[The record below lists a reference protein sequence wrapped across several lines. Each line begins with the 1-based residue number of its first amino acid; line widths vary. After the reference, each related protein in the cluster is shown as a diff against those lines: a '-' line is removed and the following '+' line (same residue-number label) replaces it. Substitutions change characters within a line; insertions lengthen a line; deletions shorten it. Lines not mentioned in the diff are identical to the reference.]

1 MLVFLILLSICSFSP
16 KAQKSHHLEFTLNGI
31 QFEKLRIGT
40 LNNSTGQEVLLWGT
54 TKDKCKWTFEI
65 PDSLWQNMTFLVL
78 GKGDVS
84 KKIYDYIHLTEK
96 SDNIPYS
103 RALNSHITPDRLNV
117 NVNAKLFNIDT
128 VLVNGYTLIHYDF
141 IAIPEE
147 SSGIKAMLRYPD
159 FCVFH
164 NDSIN
169 ENLAYAEQLKSYIQA
184 VKACPDSRFLSKR
197 MSEQLKN
204 FRSSKD
210 AKLVFDCFSDSIK
223 KSKYGKYIETGL
235 KQDWTNFENV
245 ALKNVLTDK
254 DEKVIQDNMKYNL
267 ICFTASWCEACRNE
281 IPLLKQIYKD
291 LKPYPFEM
299 VYISVDQ
306 NEKYMSAF
314 KKLVVKDSIPW
325 GSLFSYPQNI
335 EMKYQ
340 IYSFPTNMLVYPDNH
355 VEFMDVRVDAIKN
368 KLYRLVKGES

>member
-1 MLVFLILLSICSFSP
+1 
-16 KAQKSHHLEFTLNGI
+16 
-31 QFEKLRIGT
+31 
-40 LNNSTGQEVLLWGT
+40 
-54 TKDKCKWTFEI
+54 
-65 PDSLWQNMTFLVL
+65 MTFLVL
-78 GKGDVS
+78 GKGDAT

-103 RALNSHITPDRLNV
+103 RALNSHITPDLLNV
-117 NVNAKLFNIDT
+117 NVKAKLFNIDT
-128 VLVNGYTLIHYDF
+128 LLVNGYTLIHYDF

-169 ENLAYAEQLKSYIQA
+169 ENLAYGEQLRSYIQA

-223 KSKYGKYIETGL
+223 KSKYGKDIETGL
-235 KQDWTNFENV
+235 KQDWTKFENI

-254 DEKVIQDNMKYNL
+254 DEKVVQDSMKYNL

-281 IPLLKQIYKD
+281 IPLLKQLYKD
-291 LKPYPFEM
+291 LKSYPFEM
-299 VYISVDQ
+299 VYVSVDQ
-306 NEKYMSAF
+306 YEQSMSAF

-325 GSLFSYPQNI
+325 RSLFSHPKNMD
-335 EMKYQ
+335 MKYQ
-340 IYSFPTNMLVYPDNH
+340 IQTLPTNMLVYPDNH
-355 VEFMDVRVDAIKN
+355 VEFMDVRVEAIKN
-368 KLYRLVKGES
+368 KLYRLVKGAF